1 MNRGTLK
8 LNKTLFAFS
17 VYMLG
22 LFLTCRQPAFC
33 QDDYQFDLS
42 EIEKEIEKKPYY
54 IGGFLEFRPVL
65 FGLDR
70 DSAFYK
76 LRFFDQ
82 DEGSTLEQY
91 NSRLRLEGSYEKG
104 IAGLYFRTDSKLW
117 YDYQG
122 WDGDITF
129 LEGYFALKPGPSFAL
144 EAGKKVVQWGK
155 GYAFNAVNF
164 VSRPKDPDDPTE
176 PVEGYYLAVAD
187 WIKSFG
193 GPLKTLAFTPVIL
206 PVTESINDDFG
217 KPDHINFGAKLY
229 GLLWDTDIDIL
240 FFTGESRTTSYG
252 LDFARNITANF
263 AVHGEFAWLPG
274 FDKKS
279 IDSQGHLYTE
289 KSDILKYLFGIRYLT
304 TNDMTFIIEYYHN
317 GAGLDEE
324 DADNFYRFVDR
335 AYDTYLST
343 GNSSELNRA
352 TQLSQGSLSTAKPM
366 RDYLYFR
373 ASWSEPFDILYFTPA
388 VFSIINLND
397 QSLSITPELLYK
409 PITNL
414 ELRLRGAFLVGG
426 KYTEYGEKMNDY
438 KIELRVRYFF

>member
-1 MNRGTLK
+1 MKR
-8 LNKTLFAFS
+8 TLFAFS
-17 VYMLG
+17 VYVVCLV
-22 LFLTCRQPAFC
+22 LTFLQPAFGE
-33 QDDYQFDLS
+33 DEYAFDLS
-42 EIEKEIEKKPYY
+42 EIENEIEKEPYNLW
-54 IGGFLEFRPVL
+54 GFFEFTPVL

-76 LRFFDQ
+76 IKFYDK

-91 NSRLRLEGSYEKG
+91 NSRLRLEGSYHKG
-104 IAGLYFRTDSKLW
+104 IAGLFLRADSRLW
-117 YDYQG
+117 YGYEG
-122 WDGDITF
+122 WDGDITL
-129 LEGYFALKPGPSFAL
+129 LEGYGALKPGPSFAL

-155 GYAFNAVNF
+155 GYAFNTVNF

-206 PVTESINDDFG
+206 PVTKSINDKFG
-217 KPDHINFGAKLY
+217 EPDHINFAAKLY
-229 GLLWDTDIDIL
+229 FLLWDTDLDLL
-240 FFTGESRTTSYG
+240 FFTGKSRTTRYG
-252 LDFARNITANF
+252 LDFARNSTSNF

-279 IDSQGHLYTE
+279 IDRQGNLKTV
-289 KSDILKYLFGIRYLT
+289 KSDVLKYLFGIRYLT
-304 TNDMTFIIEYYHN
+304 ANEITFIVEYYHN
-317 GAGLDEE
+317 GAGLDED

-343 GNSSELNRA
+343 GNSSGLDKA
-352 TQLSQGSLSTAKPM
+352 AQLSQGSISTAKPM

-373 ASWSEPFDILYFTPA
+373 ASWNEPFDILYFTPA
-388 VFSIINLND
+388 VFSIINLSD
-397 QSLSITPELLYK
+397 RSLTITPELLYN

-414 ELRLRGAFLVGG
+414 QLRLRGAFLIGG
-426 KYTEYGEKMNDY
+426 NDTEYGEKQNDY
-438 KIELRVRYFF
+438 KVELRIRYFF

>member
-1 MNRGTLK
+1 MK
-8 LNKTLFAFS
+8 
-17 VYMLG
+17 
-22 LFLTCRQPAFC
+22 
-33 QDDYQFDLS
+33 
-42 EIEKEIEKKPYY
+42 
-54 IGGFLEFRPVL
+54 
-65 FGLDR
+65 
-70 DSAFYK
+70 
-76 LRFFDQ
+76 
-82 DEGSTLEQY
+82 
-91 NSRLRLEGSYEKG
+91 
-104 IAGLYFRTDSKLW
+104 
-117 YDYQG
+117 
-122 WDGDITF
+122 
-129 LEGYFALKPGPSFAL
+129 
-144 EAGKKVVQWGK
+144 
-155 GYAFNAVNF
+155 
-164 VSRPKDPDDPTE
+164 
-176 PVEGYYLAVAD
+176 
-187 WIKSFG
+187 
-193 GPLKTLAFTPVIL
+193 KTLALTPVIL
-206 PVTESINDDFG
+206 PVTESINDKFG
-217 KPDHINFGAKLY
+217 EPDHINFAAKLY

-240 FFTGESRTTSYG
+240 FFIGESRTNSYG

-304 TNDMTFIIEYYHN
+304 TNDITFIIEYYHN

-343 GNSSELNRA
+343 GNSSELDRA
-352 TQLSQGSLSTAKPM
+352 AQLSQGTLVTDKPM
-366 RDYLYFR
+366 RDYLYFK